1 MSIDTDILKGLKD
14 INHPILQT
22 VDTYL
27 KVLDRNIERY
37 ILKEK
42 KLFLS
47 KDYETMKEYSLNVTK
62 RFYAMEDKRR

>member
-62 RFYAMEDKRR
+62 RFYAMEDKRQ